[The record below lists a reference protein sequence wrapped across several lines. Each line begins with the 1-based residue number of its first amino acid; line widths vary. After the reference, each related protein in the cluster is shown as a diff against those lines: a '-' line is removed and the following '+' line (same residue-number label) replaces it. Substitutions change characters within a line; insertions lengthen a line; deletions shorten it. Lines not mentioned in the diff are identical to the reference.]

1 VSRHGRRGTQG
12 DDDQWG
18 PGDHLPQD
26 ADEPFAPGDY
36 DQGRRD
42 WSRNPIATADTGDFP
57 VADSSLPPA
66 SYPREP
72 GGRPGEAF
80 DWGPDPLGLDS
91 RGFDQRGGGFDQP
104 GGLDQHGGFD
114 QPGGFDQHG
123 GFDQPGSFDQ
133 RGGGQAG
140 RAPQPEP
147 MAPDRWAPQSWE
159 PPSWDRASWDSAS
172 AGPASWV
179 NPPGSV
185 PDWSEHG
192 DPRGAA
198 PGGYDDL
205 HAGELPPLPQGPM
218 PGSGHPS
225 GPLPPLPESDYLWGE
240 PPSGPQPPA
249 GRRPRRD
256 QDQSHRRSRH
266 GGPPAGAGPDP
277 AGYQTGPVGYSEGPA
292 GYPGDPAGG
301 SPDNPASYPPE
312 QDEPPDRPG
321 RSGRGRRR
329 RGAQPD
335 VGRGHPGYDGYVDD
349 PRDLDMAPDQ
359 GQESPDHASSG
370 GWYPGEEEPHA
381 WPEGGGF
388 GSDLLPGLDP
398 EEGSRGGT
406 GGGSGGKARKK
417 GRRRVRVILL
427 AILTVFVLL
436 IVAAGGVGYHY
447 YHEYIAPPDFSG
459 PGTGSVVVQIKPG
472 QFADQIGLTLAGD
485 GVVASAR
492 AFSNAAKA
500 NPRGNALEPGYYRVH
515 RHMKASLA
523 LALLLN
529 PSSRQQT
536 KITITEGMRAAQ
548 IIALLGKETGD
559 LKGYEQAIAH
569 PGGIGLPP
577 YAHGHPEGYLFP
589 ATYEVQP
596 RTSPTGVLQS
606 MVSQF
611 KLNAQNIGLAAGSVH
626 AQESEGAVITVAS
639 LIQAEGKRPQD
650 FPKIAEVIY
659 NRLNA
664 TPKIKLQLDTTV
676 LYAMGL
682 AHKSGFNTNFASP
695 YNTYVHAGLPPGP
708 IDNPG
713 NTAIRAALHPDHG
726 DGLLYFLTINSAS
739 GKTLFF
745 TNATAFNAAVQK
757 YGSTGGTGSRTGS
770 G

>member
-1 VSRHGRRGTQG
+1 MSRHGRGGTQG

-18 PGDHLPQD
+18 PGDYPPQD
-26 ADEPFAPGDY
+26 ADQPFAPFGPGDY
-36 DQGRRD
+36 GQGRRD

-57 VADSSLPPA
+57 VTDSSLPPA

-91 RGFDQRGGGFDQP
+91 RGFDRRGGFDQ
-104 GGLDQHGGFD
+104 QA
-114 QPGGFDQHG
+114 
-123 GFDQPGSFDQ
+123 GS
-133 RGGGQAG
+133 GQAG
-140 RAPQPEP
+140 GYGQGGAGQLPQPEP

-159 PPSWDRASWDSAS
+159 PPSWEPPPSDRASWDSAS
-172 AGPASWV
+172 AGPADWV

-185 PDWSEHG
+185 PDWPEHG
-192 DPRGAA
+192 DLRGRA
-198 PGGYDDL
+198 PGSYDDPQ
-205 HAGELPPLPQGPM
+205 AGELPPLPPGPM

-240 PPSGPQPPA
+240 PPAEPQPPA
-249 GRRPRRD
+249 GRRSRRD
-256 QDQSHRRSRH
+256 QDQSRRQSRH
-266 GGPPAGAGPDP
+266 GGPPAAAGPGP
-277 AGYQTGPVGYSEGPA
+277 AGYQAGPVGYPEGPA
-292 GYPGDPAGG
+292 GYPDDSAGY
-301 SPDNPASYPPE
+301 PDIPVAYPPE
-312 QDEPPDRPG
+312 RDEPVGRPG

-329 RGAQPD
+329 RRAEPE
-335 VGRGHPGYDGYVDD
+335 VSPGHPGYEGYVDD
-349 PRDLDMAPDQ
+349 PRDLDVTPDQ
-359 GQESPDHASSG
+359 GQEPRDYAPSG
-370 GWYPGEEEPHA
+370 GWYPDEEEPPA
-381 WPEGGGF
+381 WAEDGG
-388 GSDLLPGLDP
+388 GSDLLPGLDQ
-398 EEGSRGGT
+398 EQGSGGGT

-459 PGTGSVVVQIKPG
+459 PGTGAVVVQIKPG
-472 QFADQIGLTLAGD
+472 QFADQIGLTLARD

-500 NPRGNALEPGYYRVH
+500 SPQGNALEPGFYKVH
-515 RHMKASLA
+515 KHMKASLA
-523 LALLLN
+523 LALLLK
-529 PSSRQQT
+529 PSTRVQT
-536 KITITEGMRAAQ
+536 TIAVPEGYRVAQ
-548 IIALLGKETGD
+548 IIALLGQKTGN

-569 PGGIGLPP
+569 PGDLGLPAF
-577 YAHGHPEGYLFP
+577 AHGKPEGYLFP
-589 ATYEVQP
+589 ATYEIP
-596 RTSPTGVLQS
+596 PKTTPAAVLKS
-606 MVSQF
+606 MATKFDQ
-611 KLNAQNIGLAAGSVH
+611 NAQSIGLQAGAASGH
-626 AQESEGAVITVAS
+626 ETEAAVITVAS
-639 LIQAEGKRPQD
+639 LIQAEGKQPQD

-664 TPKIKLQLDTTV
+664 TPQIKLQLDTTV

-682 AHKSGFNTNFASP
+682 AHKSGFKIGFPSP
-695 YNTYVHAGLPPGP
+695 YNTYLHAGLPPGP

-713 NTAIRAALHPDHG
+713 NLAIKAALHPDHG
-726 DGLLYFLTINSAS
+726 NGWLYFLTIDSKT

-745 TNATAFNAAVQK
+745 TNAADFNAAVAK
-757 YGSTGGTGSRTGS
+757 YGSTGGGTGSRAGS